1 MKVAIVY
8 DRLNKIGGAERVLQ
22 VLHEIWPEAP
32 FFTTV
37 YNEKKALWAQGFQV
51 NSSFMQKLP
60 FAKSKHEFYPWLTPF
75 IFESFDFSNF
85 DFVFSVTS
93 AEAKGIITNTQ
104 TTHVCYCLTP
114 TRYLWSSNEDYIKNA
129 GFNNL
134 NFLAKAVFGFLTPIL
149 KKWDYVAS
157 QRPDTM
163 IAISNTVKT
172 RIKKYY
178 QRVSTVIYPP
188 VDTEKFRHKQEI
200 NLSNPEDF
208 FLIVSRLVPYK
219 RIDLA
224 IRAFNKLGFP
234 LKIIGVGSQQARLQ
248 HMAKDNIEFFGQLT
262 DDDLIGYYQRCCA
275 VVMPQKEDFGLVSVE
290 AQAAG
295 KPVIGFAKGGVRETV
310 IDGQTGVLFKKQK
323 VEEIIKA
330 VYKFKS
336 MRFDRDIC
344 FSNAKKFDKKVF
356 IKKMKAIVEG
366 R

>member
-134 NFLAKAVFGFLTPIL
+134 NFLAIIL
-149 KKWDYVAS
+149 
-157 QRPDTM
+157 
-163 IAISNTVKT
+163 
-172 RIKKYY
+172 
-178 QRVSTVIYPP
+178 
-188 VDTEKFRHKQEI
+188 H
-200 NLSNPEDF
+200 
-208 FLIVSRLVPYK
+208 
-219 RIDLA
+219 
-224 IRAFNKLGFP
+224 
-234 LKIIGVGSQQARLQ
+234 
-248 HMAKDNIEFFGQLT
+248 
-262 DDDLIGYYQRCCA
+262 
-275 VVMPQKEDFGLVSVE
+275 
-290 AQAAG
+290 
-295 KPVIGFAKGGVRETV
+295 
-310 IDGQTGVLFKKQK
+310 
-323 VEEIIKA
+323 
-330 VYKFKS
+330 
-336 MRFDRDIC
+336 
-344 FSNAKKFDKKVF
+344 
-356 IKKMKAIVEG
+356 
-366 R
+366 